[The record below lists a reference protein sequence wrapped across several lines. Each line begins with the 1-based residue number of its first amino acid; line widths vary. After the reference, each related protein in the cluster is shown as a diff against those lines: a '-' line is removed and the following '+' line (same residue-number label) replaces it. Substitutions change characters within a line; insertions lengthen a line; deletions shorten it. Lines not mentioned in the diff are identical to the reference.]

1 MMWWFMT
8 VPGLRGLYRFCF
20 GGLAMLLLVIA
31 STSTHCIAA
40 YTPVLIDCMVLYTP
54 AAEERAG
61 GRGCDNNTYLQWCNY
76 R

>member
-1 MMWWFMT
+1 
-8 VPGLRGLYRFCF
+8 
-20 GGLAMLLLVIA
+20 MLLLVIA